1 MVNKVKLGSL
11 LSLLTD
17 YHANGAY
24 KKLKEN
30 VELFDE
36 PDYAVMIR
44 TTNFEQG
51 CFDSNLKYISEH
63 AYNFLAK
70 SKVYTSDIIMNK
82 IANAGSSYLMPD
94 LNCPVSLA
102 MNLFL
107 LRIDENK
114 ANSTFV
120 YLYLKL
126 NEAYVKSFANGSVTK
141 TITKEAVRNLEIELP
156 NRSTQNYIVEVYMAY
171 TNKLTLNKQ
180 TNQTL
185 EQMAQTLF
193 KSWFVDFDPVFDNLL
208 AKVDFKLE
216 NLAFDFPEPLLK
228 RAKIRLLALDD
239 KAKVAL
245 TSSEQSQANIHT
257 HFPSEFEHNEQ
268 LGWIP
273 KGWKATIFDDLLES
287 TIGGDW
293 GEEHPDEKHTIQ
305 SCIVRGTDIPSLKS
319 GGESKAPIRWVEEK
333 KLKTRK
339 IKFADIIIEVSGGSP
354 TQPTGRSVFMSEG
367 ILNRL
372 GGTVE
377 PASFCRKFRPLNEKI
392 GLLASVHLQKIY
404 DDGKTWEYQNQSTG
418 ISNFQT
424 KIFLAKEVVLIPS
437 ENILNKF
444 YDIAIGFINRKDLEQ
459 TATLTKLR
467 DALLPKLIS
476 GELQIPDVK
485 ATNEKTA

>member
-1 MVNKVKLGSL
+1 MGSKVKLGSL

-70 SKVYTSDIIMNK
+70 SKVHTGDIIMNK
-82 IANAGSSYLMPD
+82 IANAGNSYLMPE

-107 LRIDENK
+107 LRIDEEK

-156 NRSTQNYIVEVYMAY
+156 NRSTQNYVVEVYMDY
-171 TNKLTLNKQ
+171 TNKLALNRQ

-216 NLAFDFPEPLLK
+216 NLASDFPVELLK
-228 RAKIRLLALDD
+228 KAQKRLHALQDRSLAQSSDLHALLAVYQND
-239 KAKVAL
+239 
-245 TSSEQSQANIHT
+245 NIHS
-257 HFPSEFEHNEQ
+257 HFPSEFEFSEQ

-273 KGWKATIFDDLLES
+273 KGWESSNVGKEFDVTMGQSPPGSTYNEDNEGIPFFQGKTDFGFRFPSNRIYCTAPKRVAQPNDTLVSVRAPVGTINLAAEYCA
-287 TIGGDW
+287 IGRGLAA
-293 GEEHPDEKHTIQ
+293 
-305 SCIVRGTDIPSLKS
+305 VRHKS
-319 GGESKAPIRWVEEK
+319 GSISFTYYAMNDLAKHFEVFEGE
-333 KLKTRK
+333 
-339 IKFADIIIEVSGGSP
+339 
-354 TQPTGRSVFMSEG
+354 
-367 ILNRL
+367 
-372 GGTVE
+372 GTVFGSINQKDFNAL
-377 PASFCRKFRPLNEKI
+377 PQRSPSSDLVSMFNKFCE
-392 GLLASVHLQKIY
+392 GWDQKIQL
-404 DDGKTWEYQNQSTG
+404 TSNQ
-418 ISNFQT
+418 I
-424 KIFLAKEVVLIPS
+424 KE
-437 ENILNKF
+437 
-444 YDIAIGFINRKDLEQ
+444 
-459 TATLTKLR
+459 LTKLR
-467 DALLPKLIS
+467 DTLLPKLIS
-476 GELQIPDVK
+476 GELQIPDVGNVIK
-485 ATNEKTA
+485 EVM